1 MLNPDGVIL
10 GNYRCNSIGV
20 DLNRRWP
27 NPSKLLHPT
36 IYYAKMHAKQ
46 CNDSHQILLFSD
58 FHGHSRKKNVFMYG
72 CVSAQSDLNHHK
84 NNNIIRI
91 VPYLFSQKSKY
102 VSFPDC
108 KFANERDKEATAR
121 LVMFKELNILNSYTL
136 ESTFYGVVP

>member
-1 MLNPDGVIL
+1 
-10 GNYRCNSIGV
+10 
-20 DLNRRWP
+20 
-27 NPSKLLHPT
+27 
-36 IYYAKMHAKQ
+36 
-46 CNDSHQILLFSD
+46 
-58 FHGHSRKKNVFMYG
+58 MYG

-136 ESTFYGVVP
+136 ESTFYGVVPQKSNKKKIFIEDEAQIKAEELVSVGMEFCSTLVQIVNSKILKKKFIAD